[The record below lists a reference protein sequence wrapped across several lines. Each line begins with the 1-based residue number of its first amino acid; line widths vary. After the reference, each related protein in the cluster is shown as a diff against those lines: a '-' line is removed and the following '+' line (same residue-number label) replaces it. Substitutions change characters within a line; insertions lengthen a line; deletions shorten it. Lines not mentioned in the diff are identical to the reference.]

1 MSLKPTFYKSLPLFL
16 GAFTITACSQSP
28 TEYNVISQ
36 TCLACMNPEKPSAD
50 DTVSNSVKSDVMS
63 KNQYSQFVSI
73 INSALEFNRN
83 TSALPS
89 VVKQRQAESE
99 IIRKNNWP
107 QFQPVARYSS
117 QMSPYIGVNAS
128 YTLWDFGS
136 SKHKEKQGELGID
149 NSQLDFFIEERNV
162 IASTLESL
170 VKISSLVENK
180 KLLSSSISSISKL
193 SKFADI
199 RFEAGLASISEGNTL
214 NLRLAE
220 LKSELD
226 SIDIEINLNLDLLSS
241 KLMSPIS
248 LNMVPNLN
256 NMARELLPDFG
267 EESLQL
273 RQAEINKEIAYAQF
287 EQAQSDIYPHLVL
300 EGDVGKA
307 TNGHSVHTVGVSFK
321 LPTSVFSRSETV
333 DAAEAAYQAAE
344 RKVTQLQTQI
354 DTENKRISLETNRL
368 LSNKNTLINLEK
380 KGVSAIQVFDSEFEA
395 GGATVSDG
403 LSAHRTLLQTRQ
415 QLIGIQAELLN
426 LQASKIRITNGHIF
440 NTSE

>member
-1 MSLKPTFYKSLPLFL
+1 
-16 GAFTITACSQSP
+16 
-28 TEYNVISQ
+28 
-36 TCLACMNPEKPSAD
+36 
-50 DTVSNSVKSDVMS
+50 
-63 KNQYSQFVSI
+63 
-73 INSALEFNRN
+73 
-83 TSALPS
+83 
-89 VVKQRQAESE
+89 
-99 IIRKNNWP
+99 
-107 QFQPVARYSS
+107 
-117 QMSPYIGVNAS
+117 
-128 YTLWDFGS
+128 
-136 SKHKEKQGELGID
+136 
-149 NSQLDFFIEERNV
+149 
-162 IASTLESL
+162 
-170 VKISSLVENK
+170 
-180 KLLSSSISSISKL
+180 
-193 SKFADI
+193 
-199 RFEAGLASISEGNTL
+199 
-214 NLRLAE
+214 
-220 LKSELD
+220 
-226 SIDIEINLNLDLLSS
+226 
-241 KLMSPIS
+241 MSPIS